1 MNILF
6 LSDIHFGRELIAWG
20 NFEKRAEIQE
30 QLIHTVATLP
40 ENMKPDYIVVT
51 GDIAWTGAEEEYEMA
66 YDWFSQLLS
75 ATGLT
80 GEKITFC
87 AGNHDVNRKVAVRIP
102 LSSLKNDDGIDLGE
116 VDELYKRKQDS
127 NERLKGFSNYEKLFD
142 NSTGIISW
150 HDDESIFEEGNVVNI
165 IPGDEEFVLEFVPGV
180 KCDAYD
186 MIGIRFRNSG
196 SSYDPFNIVFMRMI
210 CSCCKSSSYELDF
223 FIKK

>member
-1 MNILF
+1 MMEISKNKSQF
-6 LSDIHFGRELIAWG
+6 GASDITICSGDKKFQLFFG
-20 NFEKRAEIQE
+20 
-30 QLIHTVATLP
+30 
-40 ENMKPDYIVVT
+40 
-51 GDIAWTGAEEEYEMA
+51 GDLDLYW
-66 YDWFSQLLS
+66 S
-75 ATGLT
+75 
-80 GEKITFC
+80 C
-87 AGNHDVNRKVAVRIP
+87 
-102 LSSLKNDDGIDLGE
+102 IDLSQDTNDVVRFNITKENYFLYSLVEELYERIKNCRVFDVEECELEFCETSEE

-196 SSYDPFNIVFMRMI
+196 STYTPFNSVFMRMFNQLQEYDPNYHQVHI
-210 CSCCKSSSYELDF
+210 EEILYNQKV
-223 FIKK
+223 KKIGTR